1 LSRGAEHAFSAG
13 QIVGIVLTATRLQYR
28 VLFIMRTTNLDTS
41 NPQAA
46 ARDTSRVQSVDR
58 AVMLLKAISA
68 SSRPPTAWELA
79 QTCGINRSTAW
90 RLLQTLEHH
99 GLVERD
105 ETTQRYG
112 IGYTALQV
120 ASAAGYDSL
129 ARRSRPILQRL
140 AEATG
145 ESVMLAAV
153 RTFSLVYVDQ
163 VDPPGVPIPNW
174 LGRQLPMHAT
184 SAGKVFLA
192 WLPDEERD
200 ALLPSTLARYSVHTI
215 TDRATLWASLADVRR
230 DGYGACVGEFEEFS
244 NGVSAAVLD
253 HRARP
258 AVILNIWGPSQRV
271 SPARLPMLGRMALA
285 AAHEISVVID

>member
-1 LSRGAEHAFSAG
+1 
-13 QIVGIVLTATRLQYR
+13 
-28 VLFIMRTTNLDTS
+28 MRTTNTDS
-41 NPQAA
+41 SDPPEG
-46 ARDTSRVQSVDR
+46 ARDGGRVQSVDR
-58 AVMLLKAISA
+58 AVVLLKAISA
-68 SSRPPTAWELA
+68 SPRPPTAWELA
-79 QTCGINRSTAW
+79 QTCGLNRSTAW

-99 GLVERD
+99 GLVDRD
-105 ETTQRYG
+105 EATQRYG

-120 ASAAGYDSL
+120 AAGAGYDAL
-129 ARRSRPILQRL
+129 ARRARPILQRV
-140 AEATG
+140 AEAAG

-163 VDPPGVPIPNW
+163 VDPAGVPVPNW

-200 ALLPSTLARYSVHTI
+200 ALLPSRLERYSVHTI
-215 TDRATLWASLADVRR
+215 TDRAQLWASLADVRR
-230 DGYGACVGEFEEFS
+230 DGYGSCLGEFEEFS

-271 SPARLPMLGRMALA
+271 SPQRLPMLGRMALA
-285 AAHEISVVID
+285 AAHEIALVID

>member
-1 LSRGAEHAFSAG
+1 
-13 QIVGIVLTATRLQYR
+13 
-28 VLFIMRTTNLDTS
+28 M
-41 NPQAA
+41 
-46 ARDTSRVQSVDR
+46 QSVDR
-58 AVMLLKAISA
+58 AVVLLRAISA
-68 SSRPPTAWELA
+68 SAHPPTAWELA
-79 QTCGINRSTAW
+79 RTCGINRSTAW
-90 RLLQTLEHH
+90 RLLQTLEYH

-105 ETTQRYG
+105 DTTQRYG

-120 ASAAGYDSL
+120 ASAAGYDAL
-129 ARRSRPILQRL
+129 ARRTRPILQRL

-163 VDPPGVPIPNW
+163 VDPAGVPFPNW
-174 LGRQLPMHAT
+174 LGRQLPLHAT

-192 WLPDEERD
+192 WLPEDERE
-200 ALLPSTLARYSVHTI
+200 ALLPSALERYTAHTI
-215 TDRATLWASLADVRR
+215 TDRARLFASLADVRR

-271 SPARLPMLGRMALA
+271 TERRLPMLGRMALH
-285 AAHEISVVID
+285 AAHEISLVME